1 MTSGML
7 SGCTF
12 DLEGGGSTFTITTD
26 CVNPDV
32 QKGNLKGTSTLTL
45 LGTTAIHLTG
55 TTSGNI
61 ANMQMN
67 NTSVSDGKWVGDCP
81 AGWVSGDFR
90 TMAND
95 AFNMEGNFN
104 NMPKMPGVGN

>member
-1 MTSGML
+1 
-7 SGCTF
+7 
-12 DLEGGGSTFTITTD
+12 
-26 CVNPDV
+26 
-32 QKGNLKGTSTLTL
+32 
-45 LGTTAIHLTG
+45 
-55 TTSGNI
+55 
-61 ANMQMN
+61 MQMN